1 MKIAW
6 LWSYGEKQQR
16 SKRDSDKSALMKLN
30 NENAESMK
38 NAHSMSLNHD
48 ENTWDM
54 MSMLNNQSQLINN
67 KTQMINNQEQRKN
80 NREELN
86 FKVSDR
92 QMMQQIG
99 NNPFLENNY
108 QSDIANHNVFLIPKN
123 SK

>member
-1 MKIAW
+1 MKNNW
-6 LWSYGEKQQR
+6 KWSYGEKQEQ
-16 SKRDSDKSALMKLN
+16 SKRDVDKSALMQLN
-30 NENAESMK
+30 DENAESMK
-38 NAHSMSLNHD
+38 KAHSMSLNHD

-54 MSMLNNQSQLINN
+54 MTMLNN
-67 KTQMINNQEQRKN
+67 KEERKN

>member
-1 MKIAW
+1 MKYNW
-6 LWSYGEKQQR
+6 KWSYGEKQEQ
-16 SKRDSDKSALMKLN
+16 SKRDTDKEALMRLN

-54 MSMLNNQSQLINN
+54 MTMLNN
-67 KTQMINNQEQRKN
+67 KEERKN

-108 QSDIANHNVFLIPKN
+108 QNDISNHNVFLIPKN

>member
-1 MKIAW
+1 MKYNW
-6 LWSYGEKQQR
+6 TWSYGEKQQQ
-16 SKRDSDKSALMKLN
+16 SKRDPDKVALIKLN
-30 NENAESMK
+30 DANAESMK
-38 NAHSMSLNHD
+38 KTHSISLNHD

-54 MSMLNNQSQLINN
+54 MTILNN
-67 KTQMINNQEQRKN
+67 KTECTN

-86 FKVSDR
+86 FKVSNR

-108 QSDIANHNVFLIPKN
+108 KTDITNQNVFLMPKI

>member
-1 MKIAW
+1 MEIAW

-54 MSMLNNQSQLINN
+54 MSMLNNQSQLV
-67 KTQMINNQEQRKN
+67 NNQEQRKK

-99 NNPFLENNY
+99 NNPFLDNNY
-108 QSDIANHNVFLIPKN
+108 QKDIANHNVFLIPKN

>member
-1 MKIAW
+1 MKYNW
-6 LWSYGEKQQR
+6 TWSYGEKQQQ
-16 SKRDSDKSALMKLN
+16 SKRDTDKSALKKLN
-30 NENAESMK
+30 DENAESMK
-38 NAHSMSLNHD
+38 KAYSMSLNHD

-54 MSMLNNQSQLINN
+54 MSILNN
-67 KTQMINNQEQRKN
+67 KEERKN
-80 NREELN
+80 YREELS

-108 QSDIANHNVFLIPKN
+108 QNDIANHNVFLIPKN

>member
-1 MKIAW
+1 MKCNW
-6 LWSYGEKQQR
+6 TWSYGEKQEQ
-16 SKRDSDKSALMKLN
+16 SNRDTDKAALMKLN
-30 NENAESMK
+30 DESAKSMK
-38 NAHSMSLNHD
+38 KAHSMSLNHD

-54 MSMLNNQSQLINN
+54 MTMLNN
-67 KTQMINNQEQRKN
+67 EEEPKN

-108 QSDIANHNVFLIPKN
+108 QNDIANHNVFLIPKN